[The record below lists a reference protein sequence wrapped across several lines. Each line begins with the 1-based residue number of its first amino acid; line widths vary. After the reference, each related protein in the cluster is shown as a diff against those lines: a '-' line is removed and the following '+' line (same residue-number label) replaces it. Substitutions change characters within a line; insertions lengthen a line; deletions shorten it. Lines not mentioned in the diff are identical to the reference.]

1 MSYCK
6 VYLHNVNDS
15 PQSIETAPPGP
26 RRRARAGRSAE
37 RESSACAARRH
48 LSFEWCV
55 RVRETESLDYG
66 RKGRTHHSLLTGRGV
81 CEAKP

>member
-37 RESSACAARRH
+37 RELGLRGQAPS
-48 LSFEWCV
+48 LV
-55 RVRETESLDYG
+55 RV
-66 RKGRTHHSLLTGRGV
+66 V
-81 CEAKP
+81 CESA